1 MLTRCE
7 KVVDVYLPRRSN
19 NVMRFERAVGAANDG
34 VQFHR
39 GAMAY
44 PKQQPFAG
52 ERIEFGVGLD
62 HEFYGR
68 ISQNLLAQSLQRF
81 GIKAKGRTDLVEGIE
96 KVVERIDRNACLG
109 TRRTTAEVGEE
120 TARTPHRPG
129 RGAERAGFFFG
140 NEFRRAHECILIMCR
155 AVGK

>member
-52 ERIEFGVGLD
+52 ERIELGVGLD

-81 GIKAKGRTDLVEGIE
+81 GIKAKGRTYLVEGIE
-96 KVVERIDRNACLG
+96 KVVERIDGNACLG
-109 TRRTTAEVGEE
+109 TRRTTAEVGKEKS
-120 TARTPHRPG
+120 PG
-129 RGAERAGFFFG
+129 RRIDQVAELNVPAFSSAMNFG
-140 NEFRRAHECILIMCR
+140 VRTNAF
-155 AVGK
+155 